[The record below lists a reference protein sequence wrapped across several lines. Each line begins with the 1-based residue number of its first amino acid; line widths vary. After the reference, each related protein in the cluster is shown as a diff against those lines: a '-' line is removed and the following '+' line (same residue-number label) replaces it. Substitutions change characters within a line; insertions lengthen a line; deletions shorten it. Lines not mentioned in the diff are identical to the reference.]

1 MCARLREREHAV
13 VDEFE
18 EKVMAS
24 RIEVELTSKRDD
36 DTWTWRAAGA
46 KQPKGIVSSSLLYE
60 GAKVGDIVKADAAF
74 EIDGIV
80 IQSIIPPKAKEGV
93 EGLIEIKGKAEPT
106 SLVTSTL
113 VKRRDNR
120 RPGGRERGER
130 SGRPPRREGEAGA
143 RPPRDRAPQ
152 GERRDHGERPRRNAA
167 PEATKPRP
175 KKLLPLNKNRNAF
188 LASVT
193 AEQRPIAEQLIRGGI
208 PQVRTALATANEQ
221 ARTNGTPET
230 PESAVMAIA
239 EQLVAASKIAVWMDR
254 AEAALKDA
262 DEISLRDLRSVV
274 ASSDSAGKDAAAQEL
289 RDALRAKL
297 AERVERSTAEWIS
310 EITKALDE
318 NRIVRALRLSARPT
332 EPTAKFPEA
341 LSTRLI
347 EATNAAMVPET
358 TEDRWNTLIEAVAES
373 PIRRQ
378 VRPGGLPEGASA
390 QLIEFAKESSG
401 RIPALAEML
410 GVTIPPPPKPRLVV
424 APDGRAQRRRRER
437 GTEDRTNA
445 VATDAP
451 SPEANASTPVPAET
465 PEVPSSSATEAER
478 TADVDD
484 APANEQSTTTETVP
498 TTEEASSQTTEAV
511 EAVAAEETDRAP
523 ETASE

>member
-1 MCARLREREHAV
+1 
-13 VDEFE
+13 
-18 EKVMAS
+18 MAS

-60 GAKVGDIVKADAAF
+60 GAKVGDIVKADASF
-74 EIDGIV
+74 DIDGIV
-80 IQSIIPPKAKEGV
+80 IQAIIPPKAKEGI

-120 RPGGRERGER
+120 RSGGRERGDR
-130 SGRPPRREGEAGA
+130 TARPPRRESESSG
-143 RPPRDRAPQ
+143 RPPRDRAAQ
-152 GERRDHGERPRRNAA
+152 GERREHGERPRRAA
-167 PEATKPRP
+167 SPEAAKPRP
-175 KKLLPLNKNRNAF
+175 KKLLPLNKHRNAF
-188 LASVT
+188 LANVT

-239 EQLVAASKIAVWMDR
+239 EQLVAASKAAVWMDR

-274 ASSDSAGKDAAAQEL
+274 ASSDSAGKDATAQEL

-297 AERVERSTAEWIS
+297 AERVERSIAEWIS

-318 NRIVRALRLSARPT
+318 NRIIRALRLSARPT
-332 EPTAKFPEA
+332 EPTAKFPEE
-341 LSTRLI
+341 LSARLV

-437 GTEDRTNA
+437 STEERTKTTAN
-445 VATDAP
+445 DAP
-451 SPEANASTPVPAET
+451 SREANASAPEATKAPEAPASPVTE
-465 PEVPSSSATEAER
+465 PERA
-478 TADVDD
+478 ADVET
-484 APANEQSTTTETVP
+484 APANEQSAAAEATTTPAEEPSQATEVVEET
-498 TTEEASSQTTEAV
+498 T
-511 EAVAAEETDRAP
+511 AEETDNAP
-523 ETASE
+523 ETPSE